1 MIVWREKFVA
11 FAIHFVLTL
20 LVAAAAAVLIFRIWF
35 PDPFQEISG
44 GTHLFVLIVGCDLA
58 LGPLL
63 SLVIYNSRKSRRE
76 LIIDYTIVGI
86 IQLAGVI
93 YGIYSIAH
101 WRPAYIVFAV
111 DRLEAIGAG
120 DINPADVKAAPKPYD
135 SIPAWGPQLVAV
147 HIPEDPQVRD
157 KAMMDAIG
165 GKDLP
170 LVPSYY
176 APYESQLEQIK
187 ARARSLEDLERA
199 HPDSRGEIEDAI
211 KSTGVSREQLRWL
224 PFKGRMQFWTALI
237 DAGNGRPR
245 AYLPIDPT

>member
-76 LIIDYTIVGI
+76 LIIDYSIVAVL
-86 IQLAGVI
+86 QLAGII

-101 WRPAYIVFAV
+101 WRPAYIAFAV
-111 DRLEAIGAG
+111 DRLEVIGAG
-120 DINPADVKAAPKPYD
+120 DLNPADVKAAPPPYD
-135 SIPAWGPQLVAV
+135 SIPKWGPQLVAV
-147 HIPEDPQVRD
+147 RIPSDLEARN
-157 KAMMDAIG
+157 KAMMDAIA

-170 LVPSYY
+170 LVPAYY
-176 APYESQLEQIK
+176 APYESQLAEIK
-187 ARARSLEDLERA
+187 SRAKSLEDLERA
-199 HPDSRGEIEDAI
+199 HPDSRDAIEAAI

-224 PFKGRMQFWTALI
+224 PIKGRMQFWTALI
-237 DAGNGRPR
+237 DAGNGRPK
-245 AYLPIDPT
+245 AYVPLDPN